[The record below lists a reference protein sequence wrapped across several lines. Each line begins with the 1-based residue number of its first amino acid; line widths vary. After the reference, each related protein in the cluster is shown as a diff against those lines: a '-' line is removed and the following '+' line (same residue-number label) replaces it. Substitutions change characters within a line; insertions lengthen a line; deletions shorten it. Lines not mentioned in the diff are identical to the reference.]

1 MTAKATPLAELAT
14 IVRSKNAGPFRLT
27 FDIMLPDVKTF
38 ERVRRSAVLTR
49 ENVAKLLGIA
59 PGNVTSIFELE
70 AARAFKVTIKRPRGQ
85 CDIGES
91 DVYGAQQHVPFMGL
105 LIPADA

>member
-1 MTAKATPLAELAT
+1 MAAKGTPLADLAT
-14 IVRSKNAGPFRLT
+14 IVRSKNAGPFRIT

-38 ERVRRSAVLTR
+38 ERVRRSAALTR
-49 ENVAKLLGIA
+49 DNVAKLLGIP
-59 PGNVTSIFELE
+59 PGDVTSIFELE
-70 AARAFKVTIKRPRGQ
+70 AARAFKVTIRRPRGQ

-105 LIPADA
+105 LIPAEA